1 MLSSEHRK
9 GGRGSGSISSGV
21 CGSITSSDRE
31 KIKAALAQRVPPITP
46 EQEAACY
53 LEPEESRQPVTA
65 QCPLNS
71 KSD

>member
-1 MLSSEHRK
+1 VSIAREGARK
-9 GGRGSGSISSGV
+9 RLDQLGV

-31 KIKAALAQRVPPITP
+31 KIEAALAKRVPPITP

-53 LEPEESRQPVTA
+53 LGPEESRQPVTA